1 MQWRIDAGMV
11 ERAREIVRRH
21 ARETPLVPAP
31 ILGEGALFKLETEQE
46 TGSFKLR
53 GALAALDALDPRV
66 RARGVVTASAGNHG
80 YGLARAGAL
89 FGVPVTVFVSRG
101 APAVKREGIARAGA
115 AIEVVDAAGYDDVE
129 AMAKRA
135 AVERGLAFVSPF
147 DDPAVAAGNGATL
160 GLEILD
166 ARPGVRTIVFP
177 GGGGGLAAGLA
188 AARDHRGAS
197 MTWGAPLRDGIPPPA
212 DDGRRRP
219 TVTPLRSSI
228 ELIGVQSE
236 ACPAMVESLAA
247 GRALTRFAAR
257 AATLAEGLEGG
268 VSEATYAI
276 ARASL
281 SRMEAV
287 SERAIADAMRLARA
301 ALDLPLEGSAAVA
314 LAWALAHRD
323 DPSIARPWVV
333 VLTGRNV
340 DPATLDALTAQPG

>member
-53 GALAALDALDPRV
+53 GALAALDALDPSA
-66 RARGVVTASAGNHG
+66 RARGVLTASAGNHG

-129 AMAKRA
+129 ATAKRA

-166 ARPGVRTIVFP
+166 ARPDVRTIVFP
-177 GGGGGLAAGLA
+177 VGGGGLAAGLA
-188 AARDHRGAS
+188 AARDHRGA
-197 MTWGAPLRDGIPPPA
+197 
-212 DDGRRRP
+212 
-219 TVTPLRSSI
+219 SI

-257 AATLAEGLEGG
+257 APTLAEGLEGG